1 LTRMQVRI
9 PSLILALL
17 LVSLMFAD
25 VGQTQPLLGQPVGAK
40 SDEPTTPPPRVQVS
54 SAEMGKLLMKR
65 VPPEYPEKAR
75 SQWLQGTVM
84 LRATVSREGNV
95 IDVSVI
101 SGDRELSKA
110 ALRAAKKWRYHPYLV
125 GGEPVEVETT
135 IQINFQLNAN

>member
-1 LTRMQVRI
+1 
-9 PSLILALL
+9 
-17 LVSLMFAD
+17 
-25 VGQTQPLLGQPVGAK
+25 
-40 SDEPTTPPPRVQVS
+40 
-54 SAEMGKLLMKR
+54 MGKLLMKR

-75 SQWLQGTVM
+75 SKRLQGTVM